1 MSTSMPK
8 KSGVRKTLLLLPV
21 LLILFSLII
30 PSCKPG
36 TGLSDEQKLELIND
50 IKAFEKNLGFNDT
63 NNFLTY
69 SDEIEAYHYYFYTS
83 STEIPYSLDDPKL
96 QCGIGAPKSVTID
109 PEKHDAYF
117 YSIPAIAGVETPVTK
132 SLLNEPL
139 YRFIHIIF
147 HEDWQEQ
154 MDSPLGIEEPCSE
167 VVSYTAAMLFTKE
180 KFGSDSEVHNT
191 LKKHF
196 NNKLRESEIYADY
209 YEKLNAVYAS
219 FHAGEIADTEIFVRK
234 ERLLESMGNELRNVW
249 GGGKPSQLNN
259 AFIAFQMTY
268 LRHLPIMHE
277 VLLATDFDL
286 IKTIAIFR
294 SMPGQGSSYDNLDEV
309 KAIEKKVTDYL
320 YDNLPE
326 SQTNQKI
333 K

>member
-1 MSTSMPK
+1 MLTAMQK
-8 KSGVRKTLLLLPV
+8 KSRVSKTLPVLLA

-36 TGLSDEQKLELIND
+36 TGLSDEQKLELIHD
-50 IKAFEKNLGFNDT
+50 IKAFEKKLGFNDT
-63 NNFLTY
+63 SNFLTY
-69 SDEIEAYHYYFYTS
+69 SDEIEAYDYYFYTS
-83 STEIPYSLDDPKL
+83 STELPYSLDDPKL
-96 QCGIGAPKSVTID
+96 QTGIGTRKSVTID
-109 PEKHDAYF
+109 PKKYDAYF
-117 YSIPAIAGVETPVTK
+117 YSIPSIAGVGTPVTK
-132 SLLNEPL
+132 SLLHNPL

-154 MDSPLGIEEPCSE
+154 IDLPLGIEEPCSE
-167 VVSYTAAMLFTKE
+167 VVSYTAAILFTE
-180 KFGSDSEVHNT
+180 ERFGSDSEVHKT

-196 NNKLRESEIYADY
+196 SNKLRESEIYADY
-209 YEKLNAVYAS
+209 YEKLSAVYER
-219 FHAGEIADTEIFVRK
+219 FHAGEIADTEIFIRK
-234 ERLLESMGNELRNVW
+234 EGLLDSMGNELRNVW

-277 VLLATDFDL
+277 VLSATDFDL
-286 IKTIAIFR
+286 IEAIAIFR
-294 SMPGQGSSYDNLDEV
+294 SMPEQGSSYDNLDGV

-326 SQTNQKI
+326 SQVN
-333 K
+333 

>member
-1 MSTSMPK
+1 VLTDMPK
-8 KSGVRKTLLLLPV
+8 KSGVRKTLLVLLA
-21 LLILFSLII
+21 LLILFSLVI

-36 TGLSDEQKLELIND
+36 TGLSDEQKLELIHD
-50 IKAFEKNLGFNDT
+50 IKAFEKKLGFNDT

-69 SDEIEAYHYYFYTS
+69 SEEIEAYDYYFYTS

-96 QCGIGAPKSVTID
+96 QTGIGARKSVTID

-167 VVSYTAAMLFTKE
+167 VVSYTAAILFTE
-180 KFGSDSEVHNT
+180 ERFGADSEVHKT

-219 FHAGEIADTEIFVRK
+219 FHAGEITDTEIFKRK
-234 ERLLESMGNELRNVW
+234 AKLLDSMGNELRNVW

-277 VLLATDFDL
+277 VLLATNFDL
-286 IKTIAIFR
+286 INTIAIFR
-294 SMPGQGSSYDNLDEV
+294 SMPEQGSSYDNLDEV

-326 SQTNQKI
+326 SRAN
-333 K
+333 